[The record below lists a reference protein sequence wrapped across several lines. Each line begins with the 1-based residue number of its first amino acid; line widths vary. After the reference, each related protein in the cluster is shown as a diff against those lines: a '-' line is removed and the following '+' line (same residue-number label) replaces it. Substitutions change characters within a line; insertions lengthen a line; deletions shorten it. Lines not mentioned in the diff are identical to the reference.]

1 MYSEQPKSRWT
12 PGRQGQG
19 LAAYTKR
26 QVIDHI
32 HRLSAIQLERTGSIH
47 ARCVIRDGQIRLI
60 AHRRAQPSDLV
71 IIDHVT
77 SPDIVPLRTVIHQG
91 VDEHWD
97 AFNGVNITL

>member
-1 MYSEQPKSRWT
+1 MV
-12 PGRQGQG
+12 
-19 LAAYTKR
+19 AYTKR

-60 AHRRAQPSDLV
+60 AHRRAQPTDLV

-91 VDEHWD
+91 VDENWGTL
-97 AFNGVNITL
+97 NGINITI